1 MANATSE
8 KFGFPGTLVAETA
21 HWSVLVRPQQ
31 VTLGSLVLVC
41 REPATAFGA
50 VSPQAFTDL
59 HGVVARAERML
70 RDFVGYEKINHLM
83 LMMVDPDV
91 HFHVFPRYAGG
102 AGACRRRLSRCRL
115 ARPARAGAG
124 GAARGGGARRPRRG
138 AAVALA
144 GGGERVI
151 PGVPGVP
158 PGD

>member
-50 VSPQAFTDL
+50 ASPQAFTGL
-59 HGVVARAERML
+59 HGVVARVERML
-70 RDFVGYEKINHLM
+70 RDFVGYEKINYLM

-91 HFHVFPRYAGG
+91 HFHVFPRYAGQREHG
-102 AGACRRRLSRCRL
+102 GLAFPDAGWPGPPAL
-115 ARPARAGAG
+115 AQAVQPE
-124 GAARGGGARRPRRG
+124 
-138 AAVALA
+138 AAVLGGLVAALRSRWPA
-144 GGGERVI
+144 GESA
-151 PGVPGVP
+151 
-158 PGD
+158 